1 MTDSFPAPSCSSPH
15 AAQADSATPGVSEVC
30 TSAAA
35 RAGPLSASH
44 HSLWIQKSFVSTR
57 YHRQH
62 WHRHTVCL
70 DSRHTNHFTNPRSLR
85 IIHDDNI
92 RLISDY
98 RSLTQ
103 FFVCQSQL
111 SHMRREIFENQQEI
125 TTRTVIWA
133 RQLLLAPSAPKLGG
147 RSLSRLVCPFYLF
160 IYTLGTG
167 LARTLALT
175 QVH

>member
-1 MTDSFPAPSCSSPH
+1 MSSPRCPIVGRVLPEISSSTGIAEPGKRVGRPHCVHRRGQHPMTDSFPAPSCSSPH

-44 HSLWIQKSFVSTR
+44 HSLWIQKSFVSIR
-57 YHRQH
+57 SHRQH

-70 DSRHTNHFTNPRSLR
+70 GSRHKNHFTNPRSLR

-92 RLISDY
+92 RLISRHISDY
-98 RSLTQ
+98 RLLTQ

-111 SHMRREIFENQQEI
+111 SHMQKEIFENQQ
-125 TTRTVIWA
+125 
-133 RQLLLAPSAPKLGG
+133 K
-147 RSLSRLVCPFYLF
+147 SRLS
-160 IYTLGTG
+160 
-167 LARTLALT
+167 
-175 QVH
+175 Q